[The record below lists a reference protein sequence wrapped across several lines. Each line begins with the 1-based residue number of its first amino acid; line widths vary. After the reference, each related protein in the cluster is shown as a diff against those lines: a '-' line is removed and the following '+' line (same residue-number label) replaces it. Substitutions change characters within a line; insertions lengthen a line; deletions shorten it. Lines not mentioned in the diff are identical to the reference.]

1 MQNSRQY
8 ISFSILSV
16 SPLLSYFYIFLLKSQ
31 MSVLVFVL
39 YFFHVLVALIFNSVN
54 YNVPKYGFIHI
65 CPTDCLCNFW
75 ILNVQLDTL
84 H

>member
-1 MQNSRQY
+1 
-8 ISFSILSV
+8 
-16 SPLLSYFYIFLLKSQ
+16 

-39 YFFHVLVALIFNSVN
+39 YFSHVLVAFIFNSVN

-65 CPTDCLCNFW
+65 CPTDCLYNCW